1 MPLQYVKNNKGETVA
16 VQIPI
21 EEWNNITEKHADIE
35 ELPNWQ
41 KRIIDIRLE
50 EFKNHPENT
59 ISKEDFEKILD
70 KDETY

>member
-1 MPLQYVKNNKGETVA
+1 MRLQYLKNDNGETIA

-21 EEWNNITEKHADIE
+21 EEWNIITEKYADIE

-41 KRIIDIRLE
+41 KKLIDTRLE
-50 EFKNHPENT
+50 EFKNHPENL
-59 ISKEDFEKILD
+59 ISKEYFEKILE

>member
-21 EEWNNITEKHADIE
+21 EEWNNITEKYADID

>member
-1 MPLQYVKNNKGETVA
+1 MPLQYLKNSNGETVA

-41 KRIIDIRLE
+41 KKIIDTRLE
-50 EFKNHPENT
+50 EFKNHPENV
-59 ISKEDFEKILD
+59 ISMEDFEKILNS
-70 KDETY
+70 DEIY